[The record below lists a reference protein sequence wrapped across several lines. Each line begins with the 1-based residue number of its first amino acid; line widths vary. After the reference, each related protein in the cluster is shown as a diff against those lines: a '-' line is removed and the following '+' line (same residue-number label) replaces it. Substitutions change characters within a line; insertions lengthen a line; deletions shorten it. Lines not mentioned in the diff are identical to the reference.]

1 MLDDPDTHE
10 DPSRAPI
17 FFAVTKS
24 FLLGLLPAILTLID
38 VLFSL
43 ASSAETA
50 TPIAVVI
57 AAFLNV
63 LSGLPAM
70 DFLAV
75 TREQVHETMTQ
86 LAPIY
91 AMIVGYNRAHAA
103 RPYTIHPV
111 GHLK

>member
-1 MLDDPDTHE
+1 MLDPDTPE
-10 DPSRAPI
+10 DPSRIPI

-24 FLLGLLPAILTLID
+24 FLLGLLPALLTLAD
-38 VLFSL
+38 VIFNLFS
-43 ASSAETA
+43 STDTA
-50 TPIAVVI
+50 TPIAAVI
-57 AAFLNV
+57 AAFMNV
-63 LSGLPAM
+63 LSGLPAL

-75 TREQVHETMTQ
+75 TREQVHSTMTG

-111 GHLK
+111 GHMK

>member
-1 MLDDPDTHE
+1 MLDPDTHE
-10 DPSRAPI
+10 DPSRVPI

-24 FLLGLLPAILTLID
+24 FLLGLLPALLTLVD
-38 VLFSL
+38 VLFNL
-43 ASSAETA
+43 FSSSETA
-50 TPIAVVI
+50 TPIAAVI
-57 AAFLNV
+57 TAFLSV
-63 LSGLPAM
+63 MSGLPGL

-75 TREQVHETMTQ
+75 TREQVYETMTH

-103 RPYTIHPV
+103 RPYTINPV